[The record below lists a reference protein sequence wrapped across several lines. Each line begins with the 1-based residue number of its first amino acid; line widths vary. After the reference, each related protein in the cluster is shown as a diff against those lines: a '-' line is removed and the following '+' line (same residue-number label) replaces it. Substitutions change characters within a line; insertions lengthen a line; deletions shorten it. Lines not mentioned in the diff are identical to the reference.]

1 MNAKTMTTDLKAE
14 NRALRAEKRALKVEV
29 EKLKAENLWLSSENA
44 TYTRELRDCYVPD
57 VRHRARSAKQSA
69 GGEDAIKRARR

>member
-29 EKLKAENLWLSSENA
+29 EKLKAENLGGGGSDV
-44 TYTRELRDCYVPD
+44 TRELPLELLVGELATVEPGEIQHGIDGA
-57 VRHRARSAKQSA
+57 RHDR
-69 GGEDAIKRARR
+69 